1 MHPHRCIDLSRV
13 DYSQDEITAKDNL
26 VFRGKNIPSSILL
39 NNVMRSKQ
47 FFIRPLQKMT
57 VNLNNLFL

>member
-26 VFRGKNIPSSILL
+26 VFRGKKYPIKHL
-39 NNVMRSKQ
+39 VKQ
-47 FFIRPLQKMT
+47 RYAIQTFFHKAASENDCKLK
-57 VNLNNLFL
+57 